1 MNTSAGNQFDRGAHW
16 YRDSTPWVRDSEL
29 TRLMVSALAR
39 HVPRGVCADVGAGG
53 CDVARAALDDGIG
66 PWLCFDTSFAMLNS
80 VASPG
85 LWRVQAEGVRL
96 PLRRGSVAGGIC
108 RSALHYV
115 GARRGLAE
123 WRRVLVDGGCLVL
136 AQKVADNVEPE
147 IDWYLEVQR
156 LRSVVPREW
165 YYGKDLLRYAQ
176 EAGMEVLGS
185 TFYRGLYEADV
196 DTWASRRGVLA
207 PSVASRLRKLTER
220 GFDPEFA
227 DRIGFRRV
235 DNSLRMQITWHI
247 LVCGAGRQALW
258 GDR

>member
-1 MNTSAGNQFDRGAHW
+1 MNTSEGNQFDRGAHW

-115 GARRGLAE
+115 GARRG
-123 WRRVLVDGGCLVL
+123 
-136 AQKVADNVEPE
+136 
-147 IDWYLEVQR
+147 
-156 LRSVVPREW
+156 
-165 YYGKDLLRYAQ
+165 
-176 EAGMEVLGS
+176 
-185 TFYRGLYEADV
+185 
-196 DTWASRRGVLA
+196 
-207 PSVASRLRKLTER
+207 
-220 GFDPEFA
+220 
-227 DRIGFRRV
+227 
-235 DNSLRMQITWHI
+235 
-247 LVCGAGRQALW
+247 
-258 GDR
+258 